1 MQASSG
7 SSPPCDDDA
16 GGRTVRRPS
25 GLSRRRFLAGSG
37 SLLGLAA
44 CGGGEEPRRAP
55 SVDAG
60 GAVPPAQT
68 PAQTSFDG
76 VPVSRFYDPLDG
88 RNLQPA
94 FQKAIDF
101 AESRGLPSVVN
112 DWQTDPSRSHGE
124 MWCPE
129 RTSPYGLQADG
140 IPLVVRRPLEIDF
153 GGLTVTLRGLGGT
166 DRMKG
171 QTVAGFDQPW
181 LGGWLYV
188 IGNPE
193 FGRVAI
199 RNVAVEGGYNGDVNI
214 NSPANVSD
222 KGFRIQDT
230 TLDECIL
237 ENVELRNFAGEIYY
251 IGGLGPDRQIV
262 RNCHFHGSPQ
272 SAWNPGGVGTVYAEN
287 LKAGRAYQATEVLGG
302 RGHSYINCHFYDS
315 GFGGT
320 GFGGGP
326 SPRIPA
332 GYPYWYAYWDG
343 VGEPPWITFD
353 GCLFEN
359 IRFINVGSWIR
370 GRIKTI
376 DSPVWTNPLVGHLR
390 AIDLQIDAFCG
401 SRRGSEA
408 LGIHGIEPGLNQV
421 PQAPHGTHYHLP
433 NDLRFVVRCSQTDR
447 ARREDVLFQSAVRF
461 YGTLIDS
468 ETTSIAVSGSAWS
481 AVEAPSQPRAGFHM
495 PVIDTSGFYG
505 H

>member
-1 MQASSG
+1 MQSS
-7 SSPPCDDDA
+7 SESNLLCIDDA
-16 GGRTVRRPS
+16 GNPAVHRS
-25 GLSRRRFLAGSG
+25 LAFSRRRFLAGSG
-37 SLLGLAA
+37 SLFGLAA
-44 CGGGEEPRRAP
+44 CGGGEEPRKAP
-55 SVDAG
+55 QVDAST
-60 GAVPPAQT
+60 AVAPAQA
-68 PAQTSFDG
+68 PAQASFTG

-94 FQKAIDF
+94 FQKAIDY
-101 AESRGLPSVVN
+101 AGSRGLPAVVN
-112 DWQTDPSRSHGE
+112 DWQGDPSRLHGE

-129 RTSPYGLQADG
+129 RRSPYGLQDDG

-153 GGLTVTLRGLGGT
+153 GGFTITLRGPGGT

-171 QTVAGFDQPW
+171 QAVAGFDQPW

-199 RNVAVEGGYNGDVNI
+199 RNVTVEGDYTGDVNI

-230 TLDECIL
+230 TLSECVL

-272 SAWNPGGVGTVYAEN
+272 SAWNPGGVGTVQAEN

-302 RGHSYINCHFYDS
+302 RGHTYSNCYFYDS

-343 VGEPPWITFD
+343 VGEPPWITFID
-353 GCLFEN
+353 CVFEN

-390 AIDLQIDAFCG
+390 AVDLQIDALCD
-401 SRRGSEA
+401 SQRGLEA
-408 LGIHGIEPGLNQV
+408 LGVHGIEPGLNQV
-421 PQAPHGTHYHLP
+421 PQAPDGTHYQLP
-433 NDLRFVVRCSQTDR
+433 SDLRLVVRCSQTDR
-447 ARREDVLFQSAVRF
+447 ARRNDVLFQSAARF
-461 YGTLIDS
+461 YGTLIDP
-468 ETTSIAVSGSAWS
+468 ETTRIAISGSAWS
-481 AVEAPSQPRAGFHM
+481 AVEAPAVPRPGFRM
-495 PVIDTSGFYG
+495 PAIDTTGFFIR
-505 H
+505 